1 MPRAPLLTAVAALAL
16 APACAEDSSFV
27 LRWQVGRTAADAD
40 LPLVSIRQC
49 SDLGLSY
56 VRVTTVDS
64 EQSIVDT
71 RDFPCFPDEFGEP
84 DGAAPGPELGAGV
97 YSVSVVGLTRRAQT
111 RPDPADDDLLLARD
125 NATVTVET
133 RGEGQ
138 LVSSFRLVGIDE
150 CHDGVDNDRD
160 GAVDLADAPCREG
173 QVREDLDLSGALFTF
188 RATLLGG
195 DNPHV
200 SCAGLDLEGFRVTL
214 DGDVAGARTIP
225 CTTTPQSFS
234 ADLPEGEHTWSVEG
248 IGRDGDV
255 VTQAFT
261 GAESFVVAKTDF
273 VLVPIEVDF
282 SIASFLAQP
291 AFTDPLSFSVEYAP
305 YPGAPLGR
313 PCDPAGYD
321 NVGDLVLGT
330 ARVTLLADGEPAA
343 DITLGDA
350 PFPITDACSFFD
362 GIRTIAALA
371 WSSDPALGAADYSLQ
386 IEAWA
391 QGEGPGDEPCFSN
404 APREG
409 SAARPEPLAPNISI
423 AVAVPRLRSDGACAE
438 CDEDKQKNENCQRCE
453 AGVCKPND
461 DL

>member
-27 LRWQVGRTAADAD
+27 LRWQVGRTEADAER
-40 LPLVSIRQC
+40 PLASIRQC
-49 SDLGLSY
+49 SELGLSY

-64 EQSIVDT
+64 DQEIVDT
-71 RDFPCFPDEFGEP
+71 RDFPCFPDEFAAP

-111 RPDPADDDLLLARD
+111 RPDPADADLLLARD
-125 NATVTVET
+125 SATVTVET
-133 RGEGQ
+133 KGEGR

-160 GAVDLADAPCREG
+160 GAVDLADAPCRDG

-200 SCAGLDLEGFRVTL
+200 TCAGLDLEAFRVTL

-234 ADLPEGEHTWSVEG
+234 ADLPAGEHTWAVEG

-261 GAESFVVAKTDF
+261 GADSFVVAGTGF
-273 VLVPIEVDF
+273 TLVPIEVDF
-282 SIASFLAQP
+282 AIASFLAQP
-291 AFTDPLSFSVEYAP
+291 AFSGPLSFSIEYAP
-305 YPGAPLGR
+305 YPGAPLNR
-313 PCDPAGYD
+313 PCDPSGYD

-343 DITLGDA
+343 EVTLGDA

-362 GIRTIAALA
+362 AIRTIPELA
-371 WSSDPALGAADYSLQ
+371 WSGDPALGAASYSLQ
-386 IEAWA
+386 VEAWA
-391 QGEGPGDEPCFSN
+391 EGEGPGDEPCFSN
-404 APREG
+404 ASRED
-409 SAARPEPLAPNISI
+409 ADVRPEPLAPNISI
-423 AVAVPRLRSDGACAE
+423 SVAVPRLRSDGACAE
-438 CDEDKQKNENCQRCE
+438 CVEGKKNDNCQLCE
-453 AGVCKPND
+453 AGVCKRTNSP
-461 DL
+461 